1 MTGLLWYLHVNPKVS
16 SDLTTEIRNEFQSL
30 DDITLQRCMR
40 LPYLQACIEEGLRM
54 HSPVKMGLPRVT
66 PPEGMVIV
74 GKFVPGQVR
83 LSPLSPFCLINNI
96 LHPLSSK
103 HLMSIDYCLCIT
115 AGSKSLARQFPG
127 SRNIPSRALD

>member
-1 MTGLLWYLHVNPKVS
+1 LCLKLTVKSVNAGFDTTATAMTGLLWYLHVNPKVS
-16 SDLTTEIRNEFQSL
+16 LDLTTEIRNEFQSL
-30 DDITLQRCMR
+30 DDITLQRCMQ

-83 LSPLSPFCLINNI
+83 LSPFRHS
-96 LHPLSSK
+96 
-103 HLMSIDYCLCIT
+103 
-115 AGSKSLARQFPG
+115 A
-127 SRNIPSRALD
+127 